1 MERLDNFERGVLNAV
16 ITHRWAHSAIE
27 KIAPGSTTLVDLH
40 RNVVSGPGNNLY
52 HFMIV
57 LLHSHF
63 NLQTPRSRLI
73 TEVRLH
79 DMATLPHTSSR
90 VRSRDLDH
98 VAILANEIC
107 QKAALA
113 LIVMDLTALRSAR
126 SQLTCAVL

>member
-1 MERLDNFERGVLNAV
+1 
-16 ITHRWAHSAIE
+16 
-27 KIAPGSTTLVDLH
+27 
-40 RNVVSGPGNNLY
+40 
-52 HFMIV
+52 MIV
-57 LLHSHF
+57 LLHNHF

-79 DMATLPHTSSR
+79 DMATLPPSSSR

-107 QKAALA
+107 QRAALA